1 MVPLHAVAGILPR
14 VGPSSISRID
24 QERVMRVSATPTGRP
39 LGDITEDLEAKLAN
53 LTLPDGFSVSVEGES
68 AEQDATFRNLL
79 LGIVLSLF
87 LVFSVMAVQFE
98 SLKQPLIVMVS
109 VPFALTGVCASL
121 LLTETTFNM
130 YSFLGT
136 IVLVGIVV
144 NNAIVLLDYANL
156 MRNEEG
162 MSVRDALIAA
172 GQRRLRPILMTTLTT
187 LLGLVP
193 LALGL
198 GEGSEMQAPMARA
211 IVGGLLS
218 STIVTLFLVPA
229 VYFVVERGSDKH
241 AHAP

>member
-1 MVPLHAVAGILPR
+1 MI
-14 VGPSSISRID
+14 
-24 QERVMRVSATPTGRP
+24 
-39 LGDITEDLEAKLAN
+39 
-53 LTLPDGFSVSVEGES
+53 
-68 AEQDATFRNLL
+68 
-79 LGIVLSLF
+79 
-87 LVFSVMAVQFE
+87 
-98 SLKQPLIVMVS
+98 S
-109 VPFALTGVCASL
+109 VPFALSGVCAAL
-121 LLTETTFNM
+121 LLTGTTFNM

-144 NNAIVLLDYANL
+144 NNAIVLVDYANL
-156 MRNEEG
+156 LRTEEG

-198 GEGSEMQAPMARA
+198 GEGSEMQSPMARA

-229 VYFVVERGSDKH
+229 VYYVVEHRVDVKQ
-241 AHAP
+241 AQKT

>member
-1 MVPLHAVAGILPR
+1 
-14 VGPSSISRID
+14 
-24 QERVMRVSATPTGRP
+24 
-39 LGDITEDLEAKLAN
+39 
-53 LTLPDGFSVSVEGES
+53 VSVEGES
-68 AEQDATFRNLL
+68 AEQDATFQNLL

-109 VPFALTGVCASL
+109 VPFALTGVCAAL
-121 LLTETTFNM
+121 LITDTTFNM

-156 MRNEEG
+156 LRQEQG
-162 MSVRDALIAA
+162 LSVREALIAA

-198 GEGSEMQAPMARA
+198 SEGSEMQAPMARA
-211 IVGGLLS
+211 IVGGLLT

-229 VYFVVERGSDKH
+229 VYFLVEERKTEV
-241 AHAP
+241 P